1 MTTDNLFA
9 AVLTFA
15 VLAGAPVVFGNHV
28 LERNHAPVAAETA
41 TLPTVTV
48 VGRRV
53 AAADSVTLPTVTVVG
68 RRATPTQVAALTTTP
83 AQRVQ

>member
-1 MTTDNLFA
+1 MATA
-9 AVLTFA
+9 
-15 VLAGAPVVFGNHV
+15 
-28 LERNHAPVAAETA
+28 TA

-68 RRATPTQVAALTTTP
+68 RRATLTQVAALTTTP
-83 AQRVQ
+83 ANRVQ